1 MSSPAVHS
9 VHFYDHDEALISRLQ
24 NIVSSSLESGS
35 SVLIVA
41 TEEHRQQLA
50 LALEQSGIALSSL
63 PAGQLQMLDAREVL
77 AHFMV
82 HGRPNQKRFVESVG
96 TLITTA
102 REAAHNASR
111 GLTIFGEMVAVLWSD
126 GNTTAALELERLWN
140 DLLHDRSFH
149 LHCAYPRWI
158 LKNNLHNL
166 TIKSICDE
174 HSSVLG
180 FAPHLSH
187 SAATH

>member
-24 NIVSSSLESGS
+24 SIVASSLETGS

-50 LALEQSGIALSSL
+50 SALEESGFVLKNL
-63 PAGQLQMLDAREVL
+63 PAGQLQMLDARETL
-77 AHFMV
+77 AQFMV
-82 HGRPNQKRFVESVG
+82 HGRPHQQRFLESVG
-96 TLITTA
+96 TLVACA
-102 REAAHNASR
+102 REAARNATR

-126 GNTTAALELERLWN
+126 GNRIAALELERLWN

-158 LKNNLHNL
+158 LKDNLHNL

-180 FAPHLSH
+180 YAAHLSH